1 MRTSSARFRAPLTA
15 LGLLSLACTHS
26 FGQSNAS
33 VPVGC
38 MTYPLTSGT
47 TISFGVP
54 VLRLPALTSAVATV
68 ASNTLGVS
76 ESAWTP
82 NQFVSGGS
90 VYFAAIR
97 TGAQAGRTLLVLG
110 NTADTLSLDTEDT
123 PLDAAGFAVSAGDD
137 SFELFQGDTLGSL
150 FGSTAD
156 AAGYLTSGLKGG
168 TSTSTADSIQLFVG
182 TGFVT
187 YFFNTTTGCWVMVNG
202 GSTNRNG
209 LILYPDDGML
219 LKRRGPNG
227 TLTFAGRVPATRL
240 LTKVPGGTTSI
251 TAIRFPADTTLG
263 GLNFGSP
270 GTWIAASSSSNAD
283 TVGVWTGSKWDT
295 YYKNLSDRWI
305 KTNGGSADQ
314 SALVIRSGT
323 CIRITKKGAAT
334 GSASFLG
341 QALPYG
347 L

>member
-1 MRTSSARFRAPLTA
+1 MRTSARFRASLA
-15 LGLLSLACTHS
+15 AVGLMSLACAHS
-26 FGQSNAS
+26 FGQSNAT

-38 MTYPLTSGT
+38 MTYTLTSGA

-54 VLRLPALTSAVATV
+54 VLRLPTLTSTAATV
-68 ASNTLGVS
+68 TSNTLGVADS
-76 ESAWTP
+76 SWTP

-97 TGAQAGRTLLVLG
+97 SGAQAGRTLLVLG
-110 NTADTLSLDTEDT
+110 NTANTLTLDTEDT
-123 PLDAAGFAVSAGDD
+123 PLDAAGFAVSATVDN
-137 SFELFQGDTLGSL
+137 FELFQGDTLGSL
-150 FGSTAD
+150 FGSTPD
-156 AAGYLTSGLKGG
+156 GTGYLSSGLKGG
-168 TSTSTADSIQLFVG
+168 TSTSNADSIQLFDG
-182 TGFVT
+182 NAFVT
-187 YFFNTTTGCWVMVNG
+187 YFFSTTVGSWVMVNG
-202 GSTNRNG
+202 GNTNRNG

-227 TLTFAGRVPATRL
+227 TLTLLGRVPATRL
-240 LTKVPGGTTSI
+240 LTKVPGGTSSA

-270 GTWIAASSSSNAD
+270 GTWIAGSSSSSAD

-295 YYKNLSDRWI
+295 YYKNLSNRWI

-323 CIRITKKGAAT
+323 CIRITKKGSAT